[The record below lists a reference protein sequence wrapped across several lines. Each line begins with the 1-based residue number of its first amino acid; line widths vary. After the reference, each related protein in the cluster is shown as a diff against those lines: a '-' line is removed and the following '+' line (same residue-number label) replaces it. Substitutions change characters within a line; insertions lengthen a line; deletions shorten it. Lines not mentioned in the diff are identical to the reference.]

1 MRELT
6 REEMSSVAGGNHTTN
21 GGTAVGQIN
30 LGGSGGT
37 GVLAQGGRGGNAN
50 NSGDVTVKQKTANEI
65 EII

>member
-6 REEMSSVAGGNHTTN
+6 REEMSSVAGGQHNN

-50 NSGDVTVKQKTANEI
+50 NSGPVTVRQITGNDI
-65 EII
+65 DL

>member
-30 LGGSGGT
+30 MAGNGGT
-37 GVLAQGGRGGNAN
+37 GVLAKGGNGGNAN
-50 NSGDVTVKQKTANEI
+50 NSGNVTVHQTTADFI
-65 EII
+65 A

>member
-6 REEMSSVAGGNHTTN
+6 RDEMSSVAGGNHTTN

-37 GVLAQGGRGGNAN
+37 GVLAKGGNGGNAN
-50 NSGDVTVKQKTANEI
+50 NSGNVTVHQTTADFI
-65 EII
+65 A